1 MKTMLLA
8 AGVAATVLSAGSA
21 LAATK
26 HHAMGGAVA
35 PPKQPIPYAELNSYL
50 KASPA
55 QRARKDWW
63 SGQMASTGTSANTSA
78 SSSAGGAA
86 SSSSTPA
93 MSNDTPTGAGASSAS
108 TGATNGTAN
117 GMPMATGSAAGAA
130 DATAAPSESNMPG
143 PDNLRDKNAA
153 TPSTSTDR
161 PH

>member
-21 LAATK
+21 LAATR
-26 HHAMGGAVA
+26 HHATGGAVA
-35 PPKQPIPYAELNSYL
+35 PPKQPIPYAQLNSYL
-50 KASPA
+50 KASPS

-93 MSNDTPTGAGASSAS
+93 MSNDTPTGSTSS
-108 TGATNGTAN
+108 TGAANGAAN